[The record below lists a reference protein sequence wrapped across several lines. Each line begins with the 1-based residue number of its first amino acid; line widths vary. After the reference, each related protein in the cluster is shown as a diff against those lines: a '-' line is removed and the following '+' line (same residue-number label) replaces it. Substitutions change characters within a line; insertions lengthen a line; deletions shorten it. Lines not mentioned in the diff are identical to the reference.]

1 MILLYYLKSVYIWDE
16 FIDILIFLNK
26 GVINI
31 FICRIF
37 IYVMYI
43 NVLKLDNEIDKM

>member
-1 MILLYYLKSVYIWDE
+1 MCIYMRWIYRY
-16 FIDILIFLNK
+16 FNFFNK

-43 NVLKLDNEIDKM
+43 IILKLDNEIDKM